1 MADDFHREVAST
13 YPWSQIANSIHSNGV
28 LNRPHVSAE
37 RVNPIARELGVQPLP
52 RPVGVPLDRLRAW
65 EPSTFFFLFFLG
77 INVMDPVNR
86 PDFIRWPIAVTVS
99 RQTLSGIFPRSTGPA
114 TLNRPRSW
122 SWKKLGRSNESL
134 IS

>member
-1 MADDFHREVAST
+1 MVDDFHREVAST

-65 EPSTFFFLFFLG
+65 EPSTFFFLFFFWNKRDG
-77 INVMDPVNR
+77 
-86 PDFIRWPIAVTVS
+86 
-99 RQTLSGIFPRSTGPA
+99 PRKS
-114 TLNRPRSW
+114 PRFY
-122 SWKKLGRSNESL
+122 
-134 IS
+134 